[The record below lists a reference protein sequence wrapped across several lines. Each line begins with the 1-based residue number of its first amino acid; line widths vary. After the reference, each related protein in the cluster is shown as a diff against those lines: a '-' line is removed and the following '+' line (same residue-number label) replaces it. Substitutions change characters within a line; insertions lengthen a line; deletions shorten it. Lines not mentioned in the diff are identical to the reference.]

1 MIEQYRQALM
11 EFSRKHPR
19 NTPPEPQPEPV
30 GAEPEPEERILPAT
44 GLVREDLEMSE
55 TVLVTTEMRRQNMAQ
70 RERADVPQTTAAA
83 APPLDNEAEQEFVQD
98 GDEFPPYLNGSI
110 EQFPDEADFLQNN
123 PESGFLRVQVFAAN
137 QSFPIQNATV
147 VVRKRFPGKDKV
159 FFTAQTDS
167 NGIMNRITLP
177 APDRELA
184 DAPSALQPY
193 STYDVLVSH
202 PRFIQVIVDD
212 VAVFDSVE
220 TVQNVEMIP
229 CMPDDD
235 MGREA

>member
-1 MIEQYRQALM
+1 MIEQYRQALL
-11 EFSRKHPR
+11 EFSRKNPR
-19 NTPPEPQPEPV
+19 NTTHTEPQPEP
-30 GAEPEPEERILPAT
+30 ASDDSDEPERILPAT
-44 GLVREDLEMSE
+44 GLVRDDPAAVQA
-55 TVLVTTEMRRQNMAQ
+55 VLVTAEMRLQNTAQ
-70 RERADVPQTTAAA
+70 REREDVPATAD
-83 APPLDNEAEQEFVQD
+83 APVLDNEQEQEFVQD
-98 GDEFPPYLNGSI
+98 GDEFPPYLNGCI
-110 EQFPDEADFLQNN
+110 EEFPSEEDFMRHN

-137 QSFPIQNATV
+137 QSFPIPNATV

-184 DAPSALQPY
+184 DAPSAMQPY
-193 STYDVLVSH
+193 STYDILVSH
-202 PRFIQVIVDD
+202 PRFTQVDIFD

-229 CMPDDD
+229 CMPDDTT
-235 MGREA
+235 GGEA

>member
-1 MIEQYRQALM
+1 MQEPLEPMIEQYRQALM

-19 NTPPEPQPEPV
+19 NTPQSEPPEGEQ
-30 GAEPEPEERILPAT
+30 ERILPEA
-44 GLVREDLEMSE
+44 GLVREDVDE
-55 TVLVTTEMRRQNMAQ
+55 TEAVLVTVEMRRQNMAK
-70 RERADVPQTTAAA
+70 RERADVPQAAA
-83 APPLDNEAEQEFVQD
+83 APPLDNEQEQDFVQD

-110 EQFPDEADFLQNN
+110 EQFPDEADFLRSN

-193 STYDVLVSH
+193 STYDIVVSH
-202 PRFIQVIVDD
+202 PRFIQVIIDD

-235 MGREA
+235 MSGEG